1 MPSNR
6 SEKPG
11 KACAGQPQ
19 LTRWNVSRPQY
30 KVDPGKYGKPANRY
44 TIRLYV
50 AGSSINS
57 LHAIA
62 SIERFCVE
70 YLQDKIDLEV
80 VDLYQQPHLAKED
93 DVVAVPCL
101 VKVRPKARIMYVGRM
116 DDCENLSIKLGID
129 PGKLK
134 N

>member
-6 SEKPG
+6 SDKPG
-11 KACAGQPQ
+11 KARAGQSK
-19 LTRWNVSRPQY
+19 LTRWNISRPVY
-30 KVDPGKYGKPANRY
+30 KIDPGEYGKPANRY

-62 SIERFCVE
+62 SVQKLCVE

-101 VKVRPKARIMYVGRM
+101 VKIRPKPRTMYVGRM
-116 DDCENLSIKLGID
+116 DDCENLLIKLGID

-134 N
+134 H

>member
-1 MPSNR
+1 MPSKR
-6 SEKPG
+6 SDKPG
-11 KACAGQPQ
+11 KARTGQPQ
-19 LTRWNVSRPQY
+19 LVRWNVSRPQH
-30 KVDPGKYGKPANRY
+30 KTDPGKYGKPANRY

-57 LHAIA
+57 LHAIEA
-62 SIERFCVE
+62 MDKFCIQ

-80 VDLYQQPHLAKED
+80 VDLYQQPHLARQD

-101 VKVRPKARIMYVGRM
+101 VKIRPRPRIMYVGRM
-116 DDCENLSIKLGID
+116 DDCENLLIKLGID

-134 N
+134 H